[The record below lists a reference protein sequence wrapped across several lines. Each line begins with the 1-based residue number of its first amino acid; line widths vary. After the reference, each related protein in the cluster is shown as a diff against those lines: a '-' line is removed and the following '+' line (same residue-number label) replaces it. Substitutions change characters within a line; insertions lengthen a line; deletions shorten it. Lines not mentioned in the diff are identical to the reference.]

1 MTTIL
6 PTLRDSAMLVNV
18 TISVWS
24 ARKLDR
30 QQTKKAVEE
39 AGATADAGRFNK
51 HLLASADAS
60 LREVHRKAK
69 AIRNFVDDNSV
80 PWDNGGNRLV
90 TNDRAL
96 TLVGELKA
104 LQDDFA
110 AAVDAFVE
118 EYPVLRAQ
126 AVANLGDM
134 GDDSDY
140 PQPDTVRRKF
150 GVEIEFQP
158 IAQNFSDVRLGLNA
172 TQVAAF
178 QTHFEK
184 TANKQMAKAVRSAW
198 ERLEENLQRY
208 SKNLDLRDDDSG
220 KMKIFRDSMVDQ
232 LRDTVSLLRG
242 LGFFG
247 DDNMAKVVAQVE
259 KDIAALDAGQL
270 RSSPAT
276 SVGVKAQVDGILNKM
291 RGFLDQ

>member
-1 MTTIL
+1 MTNII
-6 PTLRDSAMLVNV
+6 PTLRDAAMLVNV

-30 QQTKKAVEE
+30 KQTKKAVED
-39 AGATADAGRFNK
+39 AGATADAARVNK

-96 TLVGELKA
+96 TLVGELKQ

-110 AAVDAFVE
+110 AAVDAFVD
-118 EYPVLRAQ
+118 EYPILRAQ
-126 AVANLGDM
+126 ALDNLGDM
-134 GDDSDY
+134 ADDTDY

-150 GVEIEFQP
+150 GVEVEFQP
-158 IAQNFSDVRLGLNA
+158 IAQNFSDVRTGLSDA
-172 TQVAAF
+172 QVTAF
-178 QTHFEK
+178 KNHFEK
-184 TANKQMAKAVRSAW
+184 TANKQMAHALRAAW
-198 ERLEENLQRY
+198 ARLDENLQRY
-208 SKNLDLRDDDSG
+208 SKNLDLRDDDTG
-220 KMKIFRDSMVDQ
+220 KMKIFRDSMVTQ

-247 DDNMAKVVAQVE
+247 DEKMASIVAQVE